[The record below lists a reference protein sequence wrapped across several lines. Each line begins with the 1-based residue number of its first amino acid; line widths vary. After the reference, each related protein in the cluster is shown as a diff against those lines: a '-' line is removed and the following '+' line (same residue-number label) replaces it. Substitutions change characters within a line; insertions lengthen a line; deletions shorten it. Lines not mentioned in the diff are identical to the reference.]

1 MMGHAFSGTDPKTV
15 PIPHMKKYSVKRRK
29 LEWDEVL
36 MSSGVFAISKA
47 NRPKPDENRPA
58 AMSEQSQGPWVS
70 LILPTTAARGYWPI
84 IPLR

>member
-58 AMSEQSQGPWVS
+58 AMSERPPQRKGRERRRDLST
-70 LILPTTAARGYWPI
+70 IDACR
-84 IPLR
+84 